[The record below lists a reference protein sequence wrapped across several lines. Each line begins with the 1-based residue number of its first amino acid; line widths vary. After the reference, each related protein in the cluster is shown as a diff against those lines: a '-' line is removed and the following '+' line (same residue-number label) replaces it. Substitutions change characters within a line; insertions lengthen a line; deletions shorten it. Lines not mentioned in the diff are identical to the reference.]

1 MEVRMLAVEAQVS
14 TLLKQ
19 VASLEVD
26 LKRQREPL
34 PRIRIPPRPRI
45 ETTKPSAASP
55 PPVGPVSPPTPTP
68 AGPMSIRPLPTS
80 SCPSVIEP
88 SGESPQRPAFS
99 VVSPVKQS
107 GPMRVPFHSALVGTP
122 VRAPGQE
129 NAASPA
135 PAAMGT
141 SLSFGGSPFDI
152 NAFFNDIIAEEV
164 LGGPSS
170 GDVFGLFGQPNNLLS
185 PNTRK
190 ADDRSAVPQRSP
202 AAAAAALAAVTAA
215 ADAASALA
223 AATDTAVAA
232 LEVLDH
238 DPEVTSLMEQ
248 QSIVPSIV
256 DYTTDQSS
264 EMDQSQ

>member
-1 MEVRMLAVEAQVS
+1 
-14 TLLKQ
+14 
-19 VASLEVD
+19 
-26 LKRQREPL
+26 
-34 PRIRIPPRPRI
+34 
-45 ETTKPSAASP
+45 
-55 PPVGPVSPPTPTP
+55 
-68 AGPMSIRPLPTS
+68 MSIRPLPTS
-80 SCPSVIEP
+80 SRPSVIEP

-170 GDVFGLFGQPNNLLS
+170 GDVFGLFGQSNHLLS
-185 PNTRK
+185 PTVRCINSCSRTFRK
-190 ADDRSAVPQRSP
+190 NYKKDRPRS
-202 AAAAAALAAVTAA
+202 
-215 ADAASALA
+215 
-223 AATDTAVAA
+223 
-232 LEVLDH
+232 
-238 DPEVTSLMEQ
+238 
-248 QSIVPSIV
+248 
-256 DYTTDQSS
+256 Y
-264 EMDQSQ
+264 

>member
-1 MEVRMLAVEAQVS
+1 
-14 TLLKQ
+14 
-19 VASLEVD
+19 
-26 LKRQREPL
+26 
-34 PRIRIPPRPRI
+34 
-45 ETTKPSAASP
+45 
-55 PPVGPVSPPTPTP
+55 
-68 AGPMSIRPLPTS
+68 
-80 SCPSVIEP
+80 
-88 SGESPQRPAFS
+88 
-99 VVSPVKQS
+99 
-107 GPMRVPFHSALVGTP
+107 
-122 VRAPGQE
+122 
-129 NAASPA
+129 
-135 PAAMGT
+135 MGT

-152 NAFFNDIIAEEV
+152 NTFFNDIIAEEV

-170 GDVFGLFGQPNNLLS
+170 RDVFGLFGQPNHLLS

-202 AAAAAALAAVTAA
+202 AAAAAVVAVVVAA

>member
-1 MEVRMLAVEAQVS
+1 
-14 TLLKQ
+14 
-19 VASLEVD
+19 
-26 LKRQREPL
+26 
-34 PRIRIPPRPRI
+34 
-45 ETTKPSAASP
+45 
-55 PPVGPVSPPTPTP
+55 
-68 AGPMSIRPLPTS
+68 
-80 SCPSVIEP
+80 
-88 SGESPQRPAFS
+88 
-99 VVSPVKQS
+99 
-107 GPMRVPFHSALVGTP
+107 MRVPFHSALVGTP

-170 GDVFGLFGQPNNLLS
+170 GDVFGLFGQPNHLLS

-202 AAAAAALAAVTAA
+202 AAA

>member
-1 MEVRMLAVEAQVS
+1 
-14 TLLKQ
+14 
-19 VASLEVD
+19 
-26 LKRQREPL
+26 
-34 PRIRIPPRPRI
+34 
-45 ETTKPSAASP
+45 
-55 PPVGPVSPPTPTP
+55 
-68 AGPMSIRPLPTS
+68 
-80 SCPSVIEP
+80 
-88 SGESPQRPAFS
+88 
-99 VVSPVKQS
+99 
-107 GPMRVPFHSALVGTP
+107 MRVPFHSALVGTP

-141 SLSFGGSPFDI
+141 LLSFGGSLFDI

-185 PNTRK
+185 PNPRK
-190 ADDRSAVPQRSP
+190 VDDGSAVPQPSP
-202 AAAAAALAAVTAA
+202 AAAAVAAVAAA

-232 LEVLDH
+232 SEVLDH

>member
-1 MEVRMLAVEAQVS
+1 
-14 TLLKQ
+14 
-19 VASLEVD
+19 
-26 LKRQREPL
+26 
-34 PRIRIPPRPRI
+34 
-45 ETTKPSAASP
+45 
-55 PPVGPVSPPTPTP
+55 
-68 AGPMSIRPLPTS
+68 
-80 SCPSVIEP
+80 
-88 SGESPQRPAFS
+88 
-99 VVSPVKQS
+99 
-107 GPMRVPFHSALVGTP
+107 
-122 VRAPGQE
+122 
-129 NAASPA
+129 
-135 PAAMGT
+135 MGT

-170 GDVFGLFGQPNNLLS
+170 GDVFGLFGQPNHLLS

-202 AAAAAALAAVTAA
+202 AAA